1 VTLPRNLIQT
11 AFPNQPRMQQA
22 FEALVTDAEDATAR
36 LNAALEAIGTLG
48 DGAEGILAALAD
60 KQPKNAA
67 LTSISILGS
76 DPGVLEQVQA
86 GIYSIRPIDTADT
99 AALMTRALADTRYL
113 GGAHAAASATK
124 LATARTIT
132 ASGDAAWSVS
142 FDGSANVSAALT
154 LATVNANTGTFG
166 GAKTSVQVS
175 LDGKGRVTSASA
187 VTITPDYSSIGI
199 VPTSRFLGRVTAGT
213 GSAEALTGTQATTL
227 LDTFTS
233 ALKGL
238 VPASG
243 GGTANFLRADG
254 TWAAAGSTVTPA
266 ALTKTDDTNVTL
278 TLGGTPATA
287 LLQATSITVNWTGIL
302 AASRGGTANGFTA
315 FSGPATSTKT
325 FTLPNAS
332 DTIGCLGQAQTWS
345 AIQTFSA
352 VPVLSGG
359 AIHFPATQ
367 VPSADVND
375 LDDYEEGT
383 WTPVLA
389 FGGATTGITTSAAS
403 GRYTKI
409 GRMLFFEM
417 RIVLTSKGSAPGNA
431 TITGLPFAVVG
442 TTFGPN
448 YTTQYS
454 NMAAG
459 FVTFPTSGTG
469 ITTPT
474 QINLQ
479 NFNGTTNGAIADTAF
494 TATSTINICGFYVAA

>member
-142 FDGSANVSAALT
+142 FDGSANVSAALI

-166 GAKTSVQVS
+166 GAKTSAQVS

-213 GSAEALTGTQATTL
+213 GSAEALTGTQATAL

-243 GGTANFLRADG
+243 GGTTNFLRADG
-254 TWAAAGSTVTPA
+254 TWAAAGAPTGA

-278 TLGGTPATA
+278 TLGGTPAAA
-287 LLQATSITVNWTGIL
+287 LLAAASLTLGWTGQL
-302 AASRGGTANGFTA
+302 AVGRGGTGIASYAVGDIVYASAGTTLSKLAAVATGNVLISGGVTTAPSWGKVGLTTHVSGTLPVANGGT
-315 FSGPATSTKT
+315 GTTTSTGTGNVVLSASPT
-325 FTLPNAS
+325 FT
-332 DTIGCLGQAQTWS
+332 G
-345 AIQTFSA
+345 
-352 VPVLSGG
+352 
-359 AIHFPATQ
+359 
-367 VPSADVND
+367 
-375 LDDYEEGT
+375 
-383 WTPVLA
+383 TPVLPTPSA
-389 FGGATTGITTSAAS
+389 TALTLSGASNVGGAYATAAYRKYADGRVSVEGWLLGGGGTSPIQIATLPAGARPIANQTFPCINYASGTMTIGMFEVQSTGGVFWYSGNTSANFSIS
-403 GRYTKI
+403 G
-409 GRMLFFEM
+409 
-417 RIVLTSKGSAPGNA
+417 
-431 TITGLPFAVVG
+431 
-442 TTFGPN
+442 
-448 YTTQYS
+448 
-454 NMAAG
+454 
-459 FVTFPTSGTG
+459 
-469 ITTPT
+469 
-474 QINLQ
+474 INFQ
-479 NFNGTTNGAIADTAF
+479 T
-494 TATSTINICGFYVAA
+494 

>member
-1 VTLPRNLIQT
+1 
-11 AFPNQPRMQQA
+11 MQQA
-22 FEALVTDAEDATAR
+22 FEALVTDAEDATDR
-36 LNAALEAIGTLG
+36 LNAALEAIGSLG

-352 VPVLSGG
+352 IPLLSGG
-359 AIHFPATQ
+359 GVKFPATQ
-367 VPSADVND
+367 VASADVNT

-383 WTPVLA
+383 FSPTVA
-389 FGGATTGITTSAAS
+389 FNGASTGVTYGANRA

-409 GRMLFFEM
+409 GRL
-417 RIVLTSKGSAPGNA
+417 VVVDVAVQLTSKGSAPGNLN
-431 TITGLPFAVVG
+431 IGGLPF
-442 TTFGPN
+442 T
-448 YTTQYS
+448 
-454 NMAAG
+454 AA
-459 FVTFPTSGTG
+459 SGL
-469 ITTPT
+469 PSA
-474 QINLQ
+474 
-479 NFNGTTNGAIADTAF
+479 FGAIIYQNTTSVTGPVQSAVDGGNAF
-494 TATSTINICGFYVAA
+494 AYLYQVVSGSFAVLTDANVQNTSAFYFSIAYVV

>member
-22 FEALVTDAEDATAR
+22 FEALVTDAEDATDR
-36 LNAALEAIGTLG
+36 LNAALEAIGSLG

-213 GSAEALTGTQATTL
+213 GSAEALTGTQATPCSTP
-227 LDTFTS
+227 S
-233 ALKGL
+233 
-238 VPASG
+238 
-243 GGTANFLRADG
+243 LR
-254 TWAAAGSTVTPA
+254 
-266 ALTKTDDTNVTL
+266 
-278 TLGGTPATA
+278 
-287 LLQATSITVNWTGIL
+287 
-302 AASRGGTANGFTA
+302 R
-315 FSGPATSTKT
+315 
-325 FTLPNAS
+325 
-332 DTIGCLGQAQTWS
+332 
-345 AIQTFSA
+345 
-352 VPVLSGG
+352 
-359 AIHFPATQ
+359 
-367 VPSADVND
+367 
-375 LDDYEEGT
+375 
-383 WTPVLA
+383 
-389 FGGATTGITTSAAS
+389 
-403 GRYTKI
+403 
-409 GRMLFFEM
+409 
-417 RIVLTSKGSAPGNA
+417 
-431 TITGLPFAVVG
+431 
-442 TTFGPN
+442 
-448 YTTQYS
+448 
-454 NMAAG
+454 
-459 FVTFPTSGTG
+459 
-469 ITTPT
+469 
-474 QINLQ
+474 
-479 NFNGTTNGAIADTAF
+479 
-494 TATSTINICGFYVAA
+494 